1 MNNFIYTIAIV
12 SGILNSIFAF
22 TRDDNGET
30 LAWAT
35 AVIWATSSLIQ
46 EKRYQKE
53 KDKLGVIEELVEKTS
68 DSEELGNYLKELH
81 K

>member
-1 MNNFIYTIAIV
+1 MNNFIYTVAIV

-22 TRDDNGET
+22 THDNNGEA
-30 LAWAT
+30 LAWVT

-46 EKRYQKE
+46 EKKYQKE
-53 KDKLGVIEELVEKTS
+53 KDKLSVIEELVEKTS